1 MKRTKVKVKK
11 IRRNKMMVVIS
22 KMFNKRIAINK
33 IINQVSIA
41 LKTNQ

>member
-22 KMFNKRIAINK
+22 KMFNKRIDINK
-33 IINQVSIA
+33 IVNKVSIA